1 MRTTQDAK
9 MKTIAAGLAVLVVA
23 AFAASAKDIN
33 LPKID
38 LQKLCKENDQAVRS
52 VITGVSNDYTSVCVD
67 DELAARAQIV
77 KEWASFPA
85 LAKSRCIQP
94 KEYYPGYTEWL
105 ACLQMTRDAF
115 KLRQDNGAA
124 GVYGSGTNRQC
135 PIMQFTRDGTFKSV
149 IAC

>member
-1 MRTTQDAK
+1 MRK
-9 MKTIAAGLAVLVVA
+9 GRRNLVLSSKISLAAIFIVVA
-23 AFAASAKDIN
+23 AFAASAQDIR

-52 VITGVSNDYTSVCVD
+52 VITGVSNDYTSVCVQ
-67 DELAARAQIV
+67 DELDARAVIV

-105 ACLQMTRDAF
+105 TCLQMTRDAL
-115 KLRQDNGAA
+115 KLREENGS
-124 GVYGSGTNRQC
+124 VYDSGASRQC
-135 PIMQFTRDGTFKSV
+135 PIIRVTREGQLRWV
-149 IAC
+149 NAC